1 LLVRLHAT
9 GDAAPPE
16 FVTIRR
22 GLPKAEP
29 RSHRSPQ
36 SPFAAV
42 FTAVLTAV
50 FTIGR
55 RSFLPLDR
63 IDLDYSFFGK
73 AVRA

>member
-1 LLVRLHAT
+1 
-9 GDAAPPE
+9 
-16 FVTIRR
+16 
-22 GLPKAEP
+22 LPKAVP

-36 SPFAAV
+36 SLFAAV
-42 FTAVLTAV
+42 FTAV
-50 FTIGR
+50 FIIGR